1 MQKVTVLYDADCEM
15 CRRARAWLES
25 QEQLLPLEFVPA
37 ASPEA
42 RRRYPGLD
50 HQATLRDLTVIA
62 DTGEVWRAER
72 AWVLCL
78 WACAAHRSKAGRL
91 SSAALLPLSRSVFM
105 AISEN
110 RRWLGSIHV

>member
-1 MQKVTVLYDADCEM
+1 MLYDANCAL

-37 ASPEA
+37 GSAEA
-42 RRRYPGLD
+42 HDRYPHID
-50 HQATLRDLTVIA
+50 HQATLRELTVIA

-78 WACAAHRSKAGRL
+78 WACAEHRLKAERL
-91 SSAALLPLSRSVFM
+91 SSPAMLPLARTVFA
-105 AISEN
+105 AISDN
-110 RRWLGSIHV
+110 RGWIGSLHAGP